1 MTSAI
6 EKATNS
12 IYNKLIKKTYSSCAL
27 PIKSLDGVICD
38 CDFFKG
44 YEGNISFVITI
55 LDTARDN
62 INGNYSANTFHDKNC
77 KITDES
83 KSKIFISDMLR
94 ELPQLKFNK
103 LRNRFEIPNEDED
116 PSLDIYELFKDEENI
131 KLRIETCPCCLE
143 PCNWSVWTCGHS
155 ICPPCFS
162 KLPNT
167 IIDDEDNKTCPT
179 CRGACIKIVDE
190 DDE

>member
-44 YEGNISFVITI
+44 YDGDVSFVITI

-62 INGNYSANTFHDKNC
+62 INGNYTANNYYSKG
-77 KITDES
+77 KITDEG
-83 KSKIFISDMLR
+83 KSKIFIGDMLR

-103 LRNRFEIPNEDED
+103 LRNRFEIPDED
-116 PSLDIYELFKDEENI
+116 DEDTSLDIYELFKDEENI
-131 KLRIETCPCCLE
+131 KLRINTCPCCLE
-143 PCNWSVWTCGHS
+143 PCNWSLFTCGHS
-155 ICPPCFS
+155 ICPPCFQ
-162 KLPNT
+162 KLPNAV
-167 IIDDEDNKTCPT
+167 IDDEDNKTCPT